1 MTSAVPGLIKIGKTG
16 SNNYDTRMNFL
27 EQNGYRNVTSLKRTF
42 AIEVDDY
49 DEKEVMLHTIFE
61 KNRIADTELFAVDVD
76 IATQL
81 LASFDGTVV
90 YPRIESKA
98 DIFESATENRQG
110 NLIPNG
116 KYYFSAKEKV

>member
-49 DEKEVMLHTIFE
+49 DEKEVILHTIFE
-61 KNRIADTELFAVDVD
+61 KTVSLIQSYLLSMLTLQHSFSLHLTEPLYILGSNQKLIFLRALRK
-76 IATQL
+76 IGR
-81 LASFDGTVV
+81 GT
-90 YPRIESKA
+90 
-98 DIFESATENRQG
+98 
-110 NLIPNG
+110 
-116 KYYFSAKEKV
+116 